1 MTDPALPLSLRIV
14 EDDLS
19 GAQTQQLIAHHLGAM
34 RGTCAIDS
42 VHALDLEALRHPS
55 LTVWSAWHDGR
66 LAGIGALKML
76 DAQRGEVKSMRV
88 HDDFLRTGAGRA
100 VLRHIIG
107 VAHGRGLASLWLE
120 TGVEPRFVPAHRL
133 YAAEGFVVCGPFA
146 DYRLDPMSTFMTLDL
161 TG

>member
-1 MTDPALPLSLRIV
+1 MSSSEPLTFQIV

-19 GAQTQQLIAHHLGAM
+19 GAETQQLVAHHLGAM
-34 RGTCAIDS
+34 RDTCALDS
-42 VHALDLEALRHPS
+42 VHALDLDALRHPS
-55 LTVWSAWHDGR
+55 LTVWSARHEGR

-76 DAQRGEVKSMRV
+76 DSRRGEVKSMRV

-100 VLRHIIG
+100 VLRHII
-107 VAHGRGLASLWLE
+107 ATARDRGLASLWLE

-133 YAAEGFVVCGPFA
+133 YASEGFVVCGPFA
-146 DYRLDPMSTFMTLDL
+146 DYRPDPMSTFMTLAL